1 MTQHDPLNIHMK
13 YVPQVGGFGP
23 SQFCLNL
30 KIIMIILLFFFFE
43 GMIILLLK
51 CIEPH
56 FYNFISYGVQ
66 YISTMRSFT

>member
-30 KIIMIILLFFFFE
+30 KIIMIILL
-43 GMIILLLK
+43 LK